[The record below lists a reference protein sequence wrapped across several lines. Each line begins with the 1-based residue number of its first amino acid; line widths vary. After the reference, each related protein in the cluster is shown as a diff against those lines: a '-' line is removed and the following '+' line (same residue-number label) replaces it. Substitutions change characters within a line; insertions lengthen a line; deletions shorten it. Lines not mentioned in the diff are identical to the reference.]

1 MNAKLK
7 LIVLFL
13 LFVVYMNSL
22 QAQFSLDFETGAVK
36 TAYNDVR
43 IPGKGGDFI
52 SLSDELEAGARV
64 FGRIKAGYMLNERSE
79 LLLLIAPLRFTYK
92 GSLTDEA
99 MFQGTKFPAGED
111 IEAVYKFNSYRLSY
125 RYYLK
130 KNDRFSLGLGLT
142 LKIRDALIGLESGQL
157 QAEKT
162 DFGFVPLINFFLH
175 WKPMEKLGLLLDG
188 DALAAPQGRAED
200 VLIALSYQINQRLF
214 LKGGY
219 RLLEGGAG
227 NNTVYTFSMFHY
239 GVIGFHL
246 KF

>member
-1 MNAKLK
+1 MKTTIK
-7 LIVLFL
+7 GIVLFL
-13 LFVVYMNSL
+13 IILVQLNGL
-22 QAQFSLDFETGAVK
+22 QAQLSLDIETGIVT

-99 MFQGTKFPAGED
+99 MFQGTKFPAGKD

-125 RYYLK
+125 RYYLR
-130 KNDRFSLGLGLT
+130 NTDMFRLGLGLT

-162 DFGFVPLINFFLH
+162 DFGFVPLINFFLQ
-175 WKPMEKLGLLLDG
+175 WKPMEKIGFLLDG

-200 VLIALSYQINQRLF
+200 VLVALSYHFNEDFYIKL
-214 LKGGY
+214 GY
-219 RLLEGGAG
+219 RLLEGGADT
-227 NNTVYTFSMFHY
+227 NTVYTFSMFHY
-239 GVIGFHL
+239 GVLGFVHR
-246 KF
+246 F

>member
-1 MNAKLK
+1 MKTTIK
-7 LIVLFL
+7 GIVLFL
-13 LFVVYMNSL
+13 IILVQLNGL
-22 QAQFSLDFETGAVK
+22 QAQLSLDIETGIVT

-43 IPGKGGDFI
+43 IPGQGGDFI

-99 MFQGTKFPAGED
+99 MFQGTKFPAGKD

-125 RYYLK
+125 RYYLRNTDK
-130 KNDRFSLGLGLT
+130 FRLGLGLT

-175 WKPMEKLGLLLDG
+175 WKPIEKIGFLLDG

-200 VLIALSYQINQRLF
+200 VLVALSYHFNEDFYVKL
-214 LKGGY
+214 GY
-219 RLLEGGAG
+219 RLLEGGAD

-239 GVIGFHL
+239 GVLGFVHR
-246 KF
+246 F